1 MKTGVYANA
10 EKAENG
16 ANAQKFVVFL
26 EKNGFSASE
35 IDVND
40 ENALSGT
47 DVETERFCAAR
58 KNAPVSM

>member
-26 EKNGFSASE
+26 EKNGFF
-35 IDVND
+35 
-40 ENALSGT
+40 LC
-47 DVETERFCAAR
+47 FC
-58 KNAPVSM
+58 KEKTI